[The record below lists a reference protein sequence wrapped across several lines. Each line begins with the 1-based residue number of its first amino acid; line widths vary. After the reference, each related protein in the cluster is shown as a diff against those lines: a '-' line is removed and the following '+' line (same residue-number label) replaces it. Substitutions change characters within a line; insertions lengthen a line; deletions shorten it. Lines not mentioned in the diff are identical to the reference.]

1 MHHEHSVFF
10 RLFNGLLTRLLGPVE
25 AVHSWWTEGVTIGSF
40 HIAGVAA
47 RDEHGHVIAWIPDH
61 VAMALVV
68 FFFCLLVF
76 PLAKSRY
83 RFDVPTAFQNVVE
96 MFVDFLR
103 GLIKE
108 NIPDEPHHGDAHG
121 HHAAHVRSA
130 SEKYLPIVGAFFFFI
145 FLANF
150 CGLFFF
156 LQPPTAD
163 LNTTFALS
171 ITCFLFFNAAGIKA
185 HGFFGYLKH
194 FLGPV
199 LALAPLMFTIEMI
212 GNFARALSL
221 SMRLYGNIFGEHTAT
236 GIFTS
241 LVPIVVP
248 WPMLALGIFGALLQ
262 AYVFTLLTTVYLGG
276 ATAHEH

>member
-10 RLFNGLLTRLLGPVE
+10 RLFNELLTRLLGPVE
-25 AVHSWWTEGVTIGSF
+25 NVRSWWTDGITIGRF
-40 HIAGVAA
+40 HMDGVAA
-47 RDEHGHVIAWIPDH
+47 RGEHGELIGWIPDH

-68 FFFCLLVF
+68 FLFCAIFF
-76 PLAKSRY
+76 PLVKAGY
-83 RFDVPTAFQNVVE
+83 RRDVPGKIQNVVE
-96 MFVDFLR
+96 LFVDFLR

-108 NIPDEPHHGDAHG
+108 NIPEPHHDDHG
-121 HHAAHVRSA
+121 HGHAAPHRSA
-130 SEKYLPIVGAFFFFI
+130 TDKYLPIVGAFFFFI

-156 LQPPTAD
+156 LQPPTAN

-171 ITCFLFFNAAGIKA
+171 ITCFLFFNAAGIRA
-185 HGFFGYLKH
+185 HGFLGYLKH

>member
-1 MHHEHSVFF
+1 MHHEHSIFF
-10 RLFNGLLTRLLGPVE
+10 GIFNRLLTALFVLL
-25 AVHSWWTEGVTIGSF
+25 
-40 HIAGVAA
+40 
-47 RDEHGHVIAWIPDH
+47 
-61 VAMALVV
+61 
-68 FFFCLLVF
+68 FCAIFF
-76 PLAKSRY
+76 PLAARGFRKG
-83 RFDVPTAFQNVVE
+83 VPGGVQNVLE
-96 MFVDFLR
+96 FFVDFLR
-103 GLIKE
+103 GVVAE
-108 NIPDEPHHGDAHG
+108 NIPHHG
-121 HHAAHVRSA
+121 
-130 SEKYLPIVGAFFFFI
+130 EKYLPITGAFFFFI

-156 LQPPTAD
+156 LQPPTAN

-185 HGFFGYLKH
+185 HGLFGYLKH

-199 LALAPLMFTIEMI
+199 LVLAPLMFTIEMI

-262 AYVFTLLTTVYLGG
+262 AYVFTLLNTVYLGG

>member
-10 RLFNGLLTRLLGPVE
+10 RLFNALLTRLLGPVE
-25 AVHSWWTEGVTIGSF
+25 GVRSWWTDGVTLGSF
-40 HIAGVAA
+40 HVAGVAP
-47 RDEHGHVIAWIPDH
+47 RGEHGELIGWIPDH
-61 VAMALVV
+61 VAMAFAVLL
-68 FFFCLLVF
+68 FCALVF
-76 PLAKSRY
+76 PLARRSY
-83 RFDVPTAFQNVVE
+83 RADSPTPFQNVVE
-96 MFVDFLR
+96 VFVDFLR
-103 GLIKE
+103 GVIKE
-108 NIPDEPHHGDAHG
+108 NIPHHG
-121 HHAAHVRSA
+121 
-130 SEKYLPIVGAFFFFI
+130 EKYLPIVGAFFFFI

-156 LQPPTAD
+156 LQPPTAN

-185 HGFFGYLKH
+185 HGLLGYLKH

-199 LALAPLMFTIEMI
+199 LLLSPLMFTIEMI
-212 GNFARALSL
+212 GIFARALSL

-241 LVPIVVP
+241 LVPILVP

-276 ATAHEH
+276 ATAEEH

>member
-1 MHHEHSVFF
+1 
-10 RLFNGLLTRLLGPVE
+10 
-25 AVHSWWTEGVTIGSF
+25 
-40 HIAGVAA
+40 VAP
-47 RDEHGHVIAWIPDH
+47 RGEHGEVLGWIPDH
-61 VAMALVV
+61 VAMGIVILL
-68 FFFCLLVF
+68 FCAIVF
-76 PLAKSRY
+76 PLLSRSF
-83 RFDVPTAFQNVVE
+83 RKDDPGGAQNFLE
-96 MFVDFLR
+96 MAVDFLR

-108 NIPDEPHHGDAHG
+108 NIPEEHHDAGHG
-121 HHAAHVRSA
+121 AHHAAPSA
-130 SEKYLPIVGAFFFFI
+130 TEKYLPIVGAFFFFI
-145 FLANF
+145 FLCNI

-156 LQPPTAD
+156 LQPPTAN

-185 HGFFGYLKH
+185 HGLFGYLKH
-194 FLGPV
+194 FLGPM
-199 LALAPLMFTIEMI
+199 LALAPLMFLIEMI

-236 GIFTS
+236 SIFTS

-248 WPMLALGIFGALLQ
+248 MPMLALGIFGALLQ

>member
-10 RLFNGLLTRLLGPVE
+10 RIFNDLLTRLLGPVE
-25 AVHSWWTEGVTIGSF
+25 NVHSWWTEGITIGSA
-40 HIAGVAA
+40 HIAGVAP
-47 RDEHGHVIAWIPDH
+47 RGEHGELQGWIPDH
-61 VAMALVV
+61 VAMAFVV
-68 FFFCLLVF
+68 FLFCAIVF
-76 PLAKSRY
+76 PILKRSFR
-83 RFDVPTAFQNVVE
+83 RDVPGPAQNVVE
-96 MFVDFLR
+96 LFVDFLR

-108 NIPDEPHHGDAHG
+108 NIPHHGE
-121 HHAAHVRSA
+121 R
-130 SEKYLPIVGAFFFFI
+130 YLPIVGGFFFFI

-156 LQPPTAD
+156 LQPPTAN

-171 ITCFLFFNAAGIKA
+171 ITCFLFFNAAGIRA
-185 HGFFGYLKH
+185 HGFLGYLKH

-199 LALAPLMFTIEMI
+199 LLLSPLMFTIEMI

>member
-1 MHHEHSVFF
+1 MHHEPSVFF
-10 RLFNGLLTRLLGPVE
+10 RILNDLLTRLLGPVE
-25 AVHSWWTEGVTIGSF
+25 DVHSWWTDGITIGAA
-40 HIAGVAA
+40 HIAGVAP
-47 RDEHGHVIAWIPDH
+47 RGEHGELEGWIPDH
-61 VAMALVV
+61 VAMAFVV
-68 FFFCLLVF
+68 FLFCAIVF
-76 PLAKSRY
+76 PLLKRNY
-83 RFDVPTAFQNVVE
+83 RKDVPGAAQNVVE
-96 MFVDFLR
+96 LFVDFLR

-108 NIPDEPHHGDAHG
+108 NIPHHG
-121 HHAAHVRSA
+121 
-130 SEKYLPIVGAFFFFI
+130 EKYLPIVGGFFFFI
-145 FLANF
+145 FLSNF

-156 LQPPTAD
+156 LQPPTAN

-185 HGFFGYLKH
+185 HGVLGYLKH

-199 LALAPLMFTIEMI
+199 LLLSPLMFTIEMI